1 MTKAEAQIL
10 ESIAAL
16 PEAERRRLVK
26 FLIETNM
33 DRPSFISSMTPEQ
46 RQGLQEGIEQA
57 ERGEYSPAA
66 EVFARL
72 KRGLQTP

>member
-16 PEAERRRLVK
+16 PEAERRSLVK

-33 DRPSFISSMTPEQ
+33 DRPSFVASMTPEQ
-46 RQGLQEGIEQA
+46 RQRLQESIEQA

-66 EVFARL
+66 EVFERL
-72 KRGLQTP
+72 KRASTIR

>member
-1 MTKAEAQIL
+1 MTRAEAQIL

-16 PEAERRRLVK
+16 PEAERRSLVK

-33 DRPSFISSMTPEQ
+33 DRPSFVSSMTPEQ
-46 RQGLQEGIEQA
+46 LQRLQEGIQQA

-66 EVFARL
+66 EVYARL
-72 KRGLQTP
+72 KQRLQSP